1 VRKGNNLIAIGDIH
15 GMAQTL
21 ELLLSTLTKE
31 FKPENTRFVFL
42 GDLIDRGPNPFK
54 AVDLVCDVIDHYPG
68 SVCIRGNHDMY
79 MDSMSNLSIARDEA
93 ATWMCL
99 GGKTTIESYGLDPDD
114 LIESGKT
121 FNRSQPRHM
130 SLFRNA
136 RSYFET
142 QRYYFTHAG
151 VDPTVPL
158 SEQDNHVLMWIRKGF
173 LDSTTALEKIVVH
186 GHTITGST
194 LPEIYENRVAL
205 DVGSYRTD
213 KIAAA
218 IFVDDELDGFFVSQV
233 TASLSE
239 VRRFDKQMN
248 EI

>member
-1 VRKGNNLIAIGDIH
+1 MVLKKNLIAIGDIH
-15 GMAQTL
+15 GMAETL
-21 ELLLSTLTKE
+21 ELLLSTLMKE

-42 GDLIDRGPNPFK
+42 GDLIDRGPNSSQ
-54 AVDLVCDVIDHYPG
+54 AVDLVCDITDHYPG
-68 SVCIRGNHDMY
+68 SICIRGNHDMY
-79 MDSMSNLSIARDEA
+79 MDCMSNLSIARDES

-99 GGKTTIESYGLDPDD
+99 GGKTTLESYGLDPDD
-114 LIESGKT
+114 LIDSGKK
-121 FNRSQPRHM
+121 FNRLHPRHM
-130 SLFRNA
+130 SLFGNA
-136 RSYFET
+136 RSHFET

-151 VDPTVPL
+151 VDPYMPL

-173 LDSTTALEKIVVH
+173 LDSTKVLEKIVVH
-186 GHTITGST
+186 GHTITGSS
-194 LPEIYENRVAL
+194 LPEIYDNRVAL

-239 VRRFDKQMN
+239 VRRFDKQMK